1 MSELAVVSGKGGTG
15 KTSIVGSFA
24 ALAENKIMVDC
35 DVDAADLRL
44 ILNPENTSTQDFV
57 ASNKAK
63 IIQGL
68 CTACGICFEY
78 CRFEAIERIED
89 PEVPFRDSFVV
100 NEYVCEG
107 CGVCDYFC
115 PEKAI
120 DFRDVISGQWYRAE
134 TKYGPM
140 LHARLGIAQA
150 NSGKLVSLLRKE
162 ARQIASENSK
172 DLIIIDGPPG
182 VGCSVIAS
190 LTGVDLVLII
200 TEPSVSAFHDM
211 ERLVQLTSH
220 FGIKTGI
227 CINKYDINSELAER
241 IEKSAGEMGLIYFGR
256 IPFSHNFTKAH
267 IRKTPCV
274 EYADSNISEQIRIL
288 WENVKKEIQAI
299 TQNKSQS
306 SESLRQLL

>member
-1 MSELAVVSGKGGTG
+1 MFELAVVSGKGGTG
-15 KTSIVGSFA
+15 KTSLVGSIA
-24 ALAENKIMVDC
+24 ALAKNKIMVDC

-44 ILNPENTSTQDFV
+44 IMNPDNISTQDFV
-57 ASNKAK
+57 ASKKAK
-63 IIQGL
+63 IIQEL

-78 CRFEAIERIED
+78 CRFDAIIRIAD
-89 PEVPFRDSFVV
+89 PEAPFRDTFVV
-100 NEYVCEG
+100 DEYACEG
-107 CGVCDYFC
+107 CGVCEYFC
-115 PEKAI
+115 PDKAI
-120 DFRDVISGQWYRAE
+120 DFSEVISGQWYRAE

-162 ARQIASENSK
+162 ARQIAAENNN

-182 VGCSVIAS
+182 VGCPVIAS
-190 LTGVDLVLII
+190 LTGVDLVLIV

-211 ERLVQLTSH
+211 ERLVQLTKH
-220 FGIKTGI
+220 FSIKTGI

-241 IEKSAGEMGLIYFGR
+241 IERSAGEMGVINFGR
-256 IPFSHNFTKAH
+256 IPFSHDFTKAQ
-267 IRKTPCV
+267 IQKIPCV
-274 EYADSNISEQIRIL
+274 EYADSNISERIRIL

-299 TQNKSQS
+299 AQNKSQS